1 MGVLK
6 RLVLLSA
13 VGVLAAAP
21 IAAHEGH
28 VHRYMGTIATASDS
42 QLSLKTT
49 DGKTLTFKLDET
61 TKIVRGKAPGGVKDL
76 EPGTRAVI
84 EAEGG
89 KEPALAKTIRVAE
102 SKANSKS

>member
-1 MGVLK
+1 MRVLK
-6 RLVLLSA
+6 RLVLFFA
-13 VGVLAAAP
+13 IAVLATAP
-21 IAAHEGH
+21 LAAHEGH
-28 VHRYMGTIATASDS
+28 VHRYMGTIATATDS

-61 TKIVRGKAPGGVKDL
+61 TKIVRGKVPGGVKDL

-89 KEPALAKTIRVAE
+89 KEAVVAKTIRVSE